1 MHLFLITKPIVAR
14 TSHANLKWLE
24 SFVSNGTTQ
33 IQAVSQ
39 NVDRICQ
46 ELMPLQDVGGEK
58 AESEGPQNVGI
69 RSEVAALASAMKAVE
84 ERDTSL
90 KALVTETLETVK
102 GKEAEKT
109 AFGQYWMTL
118 DTGGNAHGQQT
129 WTSLCR

>member
-1 MHLFLITKPIVAR
+1 
-14 TSHANLKWLE
+14 
-24 SFVSNGTTQ
+24 
-33 IQAVSQ
+33 
-39 NVDRICQ
+39 
-46 ELMPLQDVGGEK
+46 MPLQDVGGEK
-58 AESEGPQNVGI
+58 AESERPQNVGI